1 MGYYDNSITFAGSP
15 SRIMEIATL
24 FLLALGLS
32 FDSFAVSVSSG
43 LMLPGIRFYRA
54 CIIAFSLAFFQ
65 AMMPMLGWLAG
76 LTVRDYLTEID
87 HWIAFGLLALLGLKM
102 IYESLK
108 PEHKRKPFDPL
119 NPWIL
124 LTMSLATSID
134 ALIVGITF
142 AFINTPDRPLWL
154 AILLPVVII
163 GSVTYIM
170 SMLGI
175 LFGKKAGAKLGK
187 RMELL
192 GGLILIGI
200 GIKILVEHL
209 WM

>member
-1 MGYYDNSITFAGSP
+1 
-15 SRIMEIATL
+15 MEIVTL

-43 LMLPGIRFYRA
+43 LMLPGIRFYKA

-65 AMMPMLGWLAG
+65 SLMPMIGWLSG
-76 LTVRDYLTEID
+76 LTIRDYLTEVD
-87 HWIAFGLLALLGLKM
+87 HWIAFGLLALLGIKM

-119 NPWIL
+119 NPWVL

-163 GSVTYIM
+163 GSVTYIL

-175 LFGKKAGAKLGK
+175 LFGKKAGTKLGK
-187 RMELL
+187 RMEML

-200 GIKILVEHL
+200 GIKILIEHL